1 MNGERVLRVDLH
13 THTHYSPDSILSPRR
28 FVETCRRK
36 GINCVAV
43 TDHKTIRG
51 ALAVQELAD
60 FRVIVGEEIETSA
73 GQVIGLFLREEVR
86 PGLSPEETIE
96 TVRAMGGIVG
106 VPHPYDR
113 VRSSPLR
120 EEALLRILAQVDIIE
135 VFNARTIFQA
145 DNERSRRLA
154 EQHGKAMSAATDA
167 HTPWEI
173 GGAYTEMPAF
183 EGPGDFLAALG
194 KGKVVGRRSFVGFH
208 LLSSWAKIKWRLHLG
223 RRIAQ

>member
-1 MNGERVLRVDLH
+1 MRVDLH

-28 FVETCRRK
+28 FVEMCQRK

-43 TDHKTIRG
+43 TDHRTIQG

-96 TVRAMGGIVG
+96 RVRAMGGLVG

-113 VRSSPLR
+113 RGLALRHDEIVRFLPQ
-120 EEALLRILAQVDIIE
+120 IGFME
-135 VFNARTIFQA
+135 VLNARVLFPGI
-145 DNERSRRLA
+145 NEKARRLA
-154 EQHGKAMSAATDA
+154 RELGLAASAGSDA
-167 HTPWEI
+167 HSPWEL
-173 GGAYTEMPAF
+173 GRAYVEMPEF
-183 EGPGDFLAALG
+183 EGPEDFLEALR
-194 KGKVVGRRSFVGFH
+194 KGEIVGRRSSRLVH
-208 LLSSWAKIKWRLHLG
+208 LISLYAMLRHKLGWRPSD
-223 RRIAQ
+223 

>member
-28 FVETCRRK
+28 FVETCQRK

-96 TVRAMGGIVG
+96 RVRAMGGLVG

-113 VRSSPLR
+113 LGLALRHDEIVRFLPQ
-120 EEALLRILAQVDIIE
+120 IGFME
-135 VFNARTIFQA
+135 VLNARVLFPGI
-145 DNERSRRLA
+145 NEKARLLA
-154 EQHGKAMSAATDA
+154 RELGLAASAGSDA
-167 HTPWEI
+167 HSPWEL
-173 GGAYTEMPAF
+173 GRAYVEMPEF
-183 EGPGDFLAALG
+183 EGPEDFLEALR
-194 KGKVVGRRSFVGFH
+194 KGEVVGRRSTRLVH
-208 LLSSWAKIKWRLHLG
+208 LISLYAMLRRKLGWRPG
-223 RRIAQ
+223 D